1 MNNVTPFSR
10 TELLKLI
17 AVAPL
22 TQVAKLAFKAG
33 NTQEDLRVAALEADY
48 TRQGVNL
55 AIRAA
60 GRRTRSER
68 SDKGQTLRL
77 KINKLVEEAKA
88 LQEKLA
94 QEGGSSPGDQQPG
107 QTTA

>member
-1 MNNVTPFSR
+1 MNNVAPFTR

-22 TQVAKLAFKAG
+22 TQVAKIAFKAG
-33 NTQEDLRVAALEADY
+33 NTKEDLRGAALEADY

-60 GRRTRSER
+60 GKRTRSER

-77 KINKLVEEAKA
+77 KINRLVEEAKS
-88 LQEKLA
+88 LQNKLA
-94 QEGGSSPGDQQPG
+94 QEGGSSPSDQQPWHP
-107 QTTA
+107 TE